1 MITQQT
7 PPTPAQR
14 LAAKIRAR
22 TNDTR
27 DILDLLHDIAQG
39 EHDAT
44 EHDKLNATGILFD
57 RGYGKAPKQA
67 PVLSPVEACPEQSR
81 RGPDTGSDPDPA
93 PEAADNDV
101 EAIRESSSL
110 HESPPTEPESPRLVT
125 QLDDS
130 LHEALGPAPSPRPEP
145 VEGADTPTRHSRESG
160 NPESYD
166 VSHSSELEN
175 PDPFDD
181 PSSIQSIIR
190 DHIISITNDGDTL
203 IDVLMDIAW
212 PDDPDACPEPRR
224 RACPEQEP
232 ALSLSKGRRVKPFHR
247 QKAGKMLLDRGAGK
261 DPTPNITAVQVR
273 PKPTQSDSHY
283 PDYPPGYVFDPT
295 KDCIYCSQSLN
306 MPEGHEGEHR
316 FDHEGMAKALEEVE
330 RMLEEQG
337 ITRDP
342 NPPKIDWHISSPSK
356 EWVANNIDL
365 VREEAA
371 KFREELELRIERQK
385 AWPAIEE
392 RRRKKLAQIYP
403 SHSEDE
409 PPET

>member
-57 RGYGKAPKQA
+57 RGYGKCPKQA
-67 PVLSPVEACPEQSR
+67 PALSHVEGSVPVLSPVEACPEQSR
-81 RGPDTGSDPDPA
+81 RGPDTGSDPNPA
-93 PEAADNDV
+93 PETDDND
-101 EAIRESSSL
+101 AAATR
-110 HESPPTEPESPRLVT
+110 ESPPAVTHEEPGSPRLVT

-166 VSHSSELEN
+166 VSHSSEQEN

-212 PDDPDACPEPRR
+212 PDDPER
-224 RACPEQEP
+224 
-232 ALSLSKGRRVKPFHR
+232 LS
-247 QKAGKMLLDRGAGK
+247 
-261 DPTPNITAVQVR
+261 
-273 PKPTQSDSHY
+273 
-283 PDYPPGYVFDPT
+283 
-295 KDCIYCSQSLN
+295 
-306 MPEGHEGEHR
+306 
-316 FDHEGMAKALEEVE
+316 
-330 RMLEEQG
+330 
-337 ITRDP
+337 
-342 NPPKIDWHISSPSK
+342 
-356 EWVANNIDL
+356 
-365 VREEAA
+365 
-371 KFREELELRIERQK
+371 
-385 AWPAIEE
+385 
-392 RRRKKLAQIYP
+392 
-403 SHSEDE
+403 
-409 PPET
+409 

>member
-1 MITQQT
+1 MITQQI

-57 RGYGKAPKQA
+57 RGYGKCPKQP
-67 PVLSPVEACPEQSR
+67 PVLSHVEACPEPSR
-81 RGPDTGSDPDPA
+81 RGPASTDPA
-93 PEAADNDV
+93 PETDDND
-101 EAIRESSSL
+101 AAATR
-110 HESPPTEPESPRLVT
+110 ESPPAVTHEEPGSPRLVT

-130 LHEALGPAPSPRPEP
+130 LHEALGPAPSPEPEGARPEP

-166 VSHSSELEN
+166 VSHSSEQEN

-212 PDDPDACPEPRR
+212 PDDPDACPEP
-224 RACPEQEP
+224 EP
-232 ALSLSKGRRVKPFHR
+232 ALSKSEGGRRVKPFHR
-247 QKAGKMLLDRGAGK
+247 QKAGKMLLERGAGR
-261 DPTPNITAVQVR
+261 DLTPIITAVQ
-273 PKPTQSDSHY
+273 PQFELSQNDEDY

-316 FDHEGMAKALEEVE
+316 FDHEGLAKALEEIQQK
-330 RMLEEQG
+330 LDEQG
-337 ITRDP
+337 ITLDP
-342 NPPKIDWHISSPSK
+342 NPPEFDYPISSPSK
-356 EWVANNIDL
+356 KWVANNIDL

-371 KFREELELRIERQK
+371 KFEEELKLRIERQK

-403 SHSEDE
+403 SHSDDDD
-409 PPET
+409 PPDP

>member
-1 MITQQT
+1 MITQQI

-57 RGYGKAPKQA
+57 RGYGKCPKQP
-67 PVLSPVEACPEQSR
+67 PVLSHVEACPEPSR
-81 RGPDTGSDPDPA
+81 RGPASTDPA
-93 PEAADNDV
+93 PETDDND
-101 EAIRESSSL
+101 AAATR
-110 HESPPTEPESPRLVT
+110 ESPPAVTHEEPGSPRLVT

-130 LHEALGPAPSPRPEP
+130 LHEALGPAPSPCPEPVEGARPEP
-145 VEGADTPTRHSRESG
+145 VEGAEEAAQDPMS
-160 NPESYD
+160 
-166 VSHSSELEN
+166 

-212 PDDPDACPEPRR
+212 PDDPDACPEP
-224 RACPEQEP
+224 EP
-232 ALSLSKGRRVKPFHR
+232 ALSKSEGGRRVKPFHR
-247 QKAGKMLLDRGAGK
+247 QKAGKMLLDRGAGR
-261 DPTPNITAVQVR
+261 DLTPIITAVQ
-273 PKPTQSDSHY
+273 PQFELSQNDEDY

-316 FDHEGMAKALEEVE
+316 FDHEGLAKALEEIQQK
-330 RMLEEQG
+330 LDEQG
-337 ITRDP
+337 ITLDP
-342 NPPKIDWHISSPSK
+342 NPPEFDYPISSPSK
-356 EWVANNIDL
+356 KWVANNIDL

-371 KFREELELRIERQK
+371 KFEEELKLRIERQK

-403 SHSEDE
+403 SHSDDDD
-409 PPET
+409 PPDP

>member
-57 RGYGKAPKQA
+57 RGYGKCPKQA
-67 PVLSPVEACPEQSR
+67 PALSPVEGSVPVLSPVEACPEQSR

-93 PEAADNDV
+93 PQTDDND
-101 EAIRESSSL
+101 AAATR
-110 HESPPTEPESPRLVT
+110 ESPPAVTHEEPGSPRLVT

-130 LHEALGPAPSPRPEP
+130 LHESLGPAPSAEEAER
-145 VEGADTPTRHSRESG
+145 TPLTPMS
-160 NPESYD
+160 
-166 VSHSSELEN
+166 

-212 PDDPDACPEPRR
+212 PDDPDACPEP
-224 RACPEQEP
+224 EP
-232 ALSLSKGRRVKPFHR
+232 ALSKSEGGRRVKPFHR
-247 QKAGKMLLDRGAGK
+247 QKAGKMLLERGAGR
-261 DPTPNITAVQVR
+261 DLTPIITAVQ
-273 PKPTQSDSHY
+273 PQFELSQNDEDY
-283 PDYPPGYVFDPT
+283 PDYPPGYVLDPT

-316 FDHEGMAKALEEVE
+316 FDHEGLAKALEEIQQK
-330 RMLEEQG
+330 LDEQG
-337 ITRDP
+337 ITLDP
-342 NPPKIDWHISSPSK
+342 NPPEFDYPISSPSK
-356 EWVANNIDL
+356 KWVANNIDL

-371 KFREELELRIERQK
+371 KFEEELKLRIERQK

-403 SHSEDE
+403 SHSDDE
-409 PPET
+409 QPDT

>member
-57 RGYGKAPKQA
+57 RGYGKCPKQA
-67 PVLSPVEACPEQSR
+67 PVLSHVEACPEQSR

-93 PEAADNDV
+93 PQTDDND
-101 EAIRESSSL
+101 AAATR
-110 HESPPTEPESPRLVT
+110 ESPPAVTHEEPGSPRLVT

-130 LHEALGPAPSPRPEP
+130 LHEVLGPAPSPCPEP
-145 VEGADTPTRHSRESG
+145 VEGAEEAERTPLTPMS
-160 NPESYD
+160 
-166 VSHSSELEN
+166 

-212 PDDPDACPEPRR
+212 PDDPDACPER
-224 RACPEQEP
+224 EP
-232 ALSLSKGRRVKPFHR
+232 VLSKAEGSRKVKPFHR
-247 QKAGKMLLDRGAGK
+247 QKAGKMLLERGAGK
-261 DPTPNITAVQVR
+261 DPTPVLRAIRER
-273 PKPTQSDSHY
+273 PEPSQSVSHHPEY
-283 PDYPPGYVFDPT
+283 PPDYILDPT
-295 KDCIYCSQSLN
+295 KSCIYCSPSLG
-306 MPEGHEGEHR
+306 MKEGHEGDHR
-316 FDHEGMAKALEEVE
+316 RDYEALAKARAEVQ
-330 RMLEEQG
+330 RMKDELG
-337 ITRDP
+337 IKPDP
-342 NPPKIDWHISSPSK
+342 NRPKIDISSYLPPK
-356 EWVANNIDL
+356 DWVPHPDQ
-365 VREEAA
+365 VRKEAA
-371 KFREELELRIERQK
+371 KFWADIELRLERQK
-385 AWPAIEE
+385 QWPAIEE

-403 SHSEDE
+403 SHSEDA
-409 PPET
+409 PPDT

>member
-57 RGYGKAPKQA
+57 RGYGKCPKQP
-67 PVLSPVEACPEQSR
+67 PVLSHVEACPEPSR
-81 RGPDTGSDPDPA
+81 RGPASTDPA
-93 PEAADNDV
+93 PETDDND
-101 EAIRESSSL
+101 AAATR
-110 HESPPTEPESPRLVT
+110 ESPPAVTHEEPGSPRLVT

-130 LHEALGPAPSPRPEP
+130 LHEALGPAPSPCPEPVEGARPEP

-166 VSHSSELEN
+166 VSHSPEQEN

-212 PDDPDACPEPRR
+212 PDDPDACPEP
-224 RACPEQEP
+224 EP
-232 ALSLSKGRRVKPFHR
+232 ALSKSEGGRRVKPFHR
-247 QKAGKMLLDRGAGK
+247 QKAGKMLLDRGAGR
-261 DPTPNITAVQVR
+261 DLTPIITAVQ
-273 PKPTQSDSHY
+273 PQFELSQNDEDY

-316 FDHEGMAKALEEVE
+316 FDHEGLAKALEEIQQK
-330 RMLEEQG
+330 LDEQG
-337 ITRDP
+337 ITLDP
-342 NPPKIDWHISSPSK
+342 NPPEFDYPISSPSK
-356 EWVANNIDL
+356 KWVANNIDL

-371 KFREELELRIERQK
+371 KFEEELKLRIERQK

-403 SHSEDE
+403 SHSDDDD
-409 PPET
+409 PPDP

>member
-1 MITQQT
+1 MITQQI

-57 RGYGKAPKQA
+57 RGYGKVPKQA

-93 PEAADNDV
+93 PQTDDNDAA
-101 EAIRESSSL
+101 ETR
-110 HESPPTEPESPRLVT
+110 ESPPAVTHEEPGSPRLVT

-130 LHEALGPAPSPRPEP
+130 LHEALGPAPSPCPEPVEGARPEP
-145 VEGADTPTRHSRESG
+145 VEGAEEAERTPLTPMS
-160 NPESYD
+160 
-166 VSHSSELEN
+166 

-212 PDDPDACPEPRR
+212 PDDPDACLEPEPV
-224 RACPEQEP
+224 
-232 ALSLSKGRRVKPFHR
+232 LSKAEGGRKVKPFHR
-247 QKAGKMLLDRGAGK
+247 QKAGKMLLERGAGK
-261 DPTPNITAVQVR
+261 DPTPSITVVQAR
-273 PKPTQSDSHY
+273 PKPSQIASHH
-283 PDYPPGYVFDPT
+283 PDYPPDYVLDPT
-295 KDCIYCSQSLN
+295 KSCIYCSPSLG
-306 MPEGHEGEHR
+306 MKEGHEGDHR
-316 FDHEGMAKALEEVE
+316 RDYEALAKARAEVQ
-330 RMLEEQG
+330 RMKDELG
-337 ITRDP
+337 IKPDP
-342 NPPKIDWHISSPSK
+342 NRPKIDISSYLPPK
-356 EWVANNIDL
+356 DWVPHPDQ
-365 VREEAA
+365 VRKEAA
-371 KFREELELRIERQK
+371 KFWADIELRLERQK
-385 AWPAIEE
+385 QWPAIEE
-392 RRRKKLAQIYP
+392 RRRKKLAERYP
-403 SHSEDE
+403 SFSEDE